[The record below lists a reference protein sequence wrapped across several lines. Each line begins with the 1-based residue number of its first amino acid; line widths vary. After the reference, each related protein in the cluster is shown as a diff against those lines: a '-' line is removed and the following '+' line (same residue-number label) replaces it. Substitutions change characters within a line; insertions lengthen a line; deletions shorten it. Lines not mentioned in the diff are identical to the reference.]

1 MQRPAVLQHL
11 LFDNNCK
18 TTGYSIK
25 EQITQQYVFFI
36 EFCAKQIEFC
46 DKRKNILE
54 MKLDI
59 NSERGA
65 MERLDTRDAD
75 AANTLYWNSSATQY
89 TSLSTHYATPTS
101 TTSITRE

>member
-1 MQRPAVLQHL
+1 
-11 LFDNNCK
+11 
-18 TTGYSIK
+18 
-25 EQITQQYVFFI
+25 
-36 EFCAKQIEFC
+36 
-46 DKRKNILE
+46 
-54 MKLDI
+54 
-59 NSERGA
+59 